1 MRKRAQ
7 MKMPGQ
13 SETETASQ
21 PAASTT
27 APERKRFRIKKNWWI
42 GVSLIA
48 IFFLVLFMNSYFN
61 IVSNV
66 NMNPSGTTLSD
77 TFYLSGPDPYYNMRL
92 VQTTDKTGVFPY
104 YSQNDPLLA
113 YPIGRSGGRAP
124 LMVMSAIAM
133 GKFLVPFM
141 SEANALGYSMEFFA
155 ALCGALLVFPV
166 YFIGKIL
173 FGKKEGLIAAL
184 LIALIPIHISS
195 GHGTAYGLFDHDA
208 FNLLLYF
215 LTFLFLIKSIK
226 EKDTTRS
233 MLYAVFAGTML
244 AALSMVWVEAQ
255 YLYTIIAVYVV
266 VQLLFDIFMNKIEE
280 RFVLNMFL
288 ILFTG
293 WLISMPVNSARNELF
308 GLPFYLAIGV
318 LIFGGIC
325 ILFKRRRIP
334 WVVSFP
340 VIGGIA
346 AGVLGFL
353 YVIYTYPKIFPI
365 LAPIGALGN
374 IIYGIGIYGSKVSL
388 TIAEAGTYNMS
399 RTVMSYGPAVYWL
412 AWAGFALLI
421 IQYVKTKGRKD
432 YLFILALFVIQMWLT
447 STAGRFLNDMVP
459 VMALLSGWVIWFVIS
474 KVDYKQMARNI
485 RNAGGG
491 LRGIRK
497 GVKIYHILGVLFVA
511 FIILIPNGYLALDA
525 AVPSAAIKVDNKSVN
540 MKNVFFGNDSSSA
553 FGSSS
558 YKEQYWVG
566 AYSWLSKQDTNI
578 AQPAKRPAYISWWDY
593 GFYEGAVGGLPTVA
607 DNFQDGIPTASN
619 FQTAT
624 SEKEG
629 IAVWIIRLLEG
640 NLNDNNKAA
649 FSPQVISALQQHLGA
664 NTTKNITGWMINP
677 STSPSQHAEIGK
689 QYDAELSKNLL
700 VGAGYPENA
709 YYHDITQLLN
719 DTLSD
724 DQITWLYHDIQQAT
738 GYSIRYYGVEGYD
751 EQIFNI
757 FAFLGDKSNVL
768 TALRTAGKTYHNPE
782 DDFIQVQYTG
792 YTVNADGTRG
802 ANGTWA
808 AAELNA
814 MTQEQKTHTAI
825 TGTTTINK
833 QDYFT
838 TMFYRTYIGYP
849 PSQDASGNYQ
859 TPQQQIPCYAMR
871 HFMPAYVSPYPYYGY
886 GRSAVVIAK
895 YYEGAFFNGT
905 ISCNNTHN
913 NTPLIYVTVAVLDQ
927 YGFPHDNVMTD
938 PNGTFHLIAPAGNIT
953 LLFSYAN
960 EVLLKKITFN
970 NSNSTLFAPATD
982 AEAMRLNGTNFN
994 RNFNISV
1001 NLSTVEGYVYS
1012 DNNNNGSYEP
1022 TTDTPL
1028 TGITVEL
1035 NDYYF
1040 GRPVKPTITDAQGY
1054 YVFHNLYPSKYNISA
1069 VDEKGFTLLN
1079 KQGINV
1085 EPDHNWQNI
1094 SKPKLGGVKGTVYFN
1109 TNSDTKYNAGEEVS
1123 GVQVQLNYTKLDGT
1137 IKQVNTVTTG
1147 ANGAYSFSSLTP
1159 GQYILN
1165 ATKRNATTPY
1175 LDYSTQQT
1183 VTISANRTIWVNI
1196 SLTYAPV
1203 IVSGYTTH
1211 DTTKASGIGVTFAPD
1226 KSIQNNTAKQDT
1238 ETSDT
1243 AGRYTAK
1250 LAPGIYNVTVKTT
1263 SQLATVYSYT
1273 GKLTVTI
1280 GEGVASYDIALSKLS
1295 ATVSGSTKYN
1305 GIGKANMSI
1314 SFWNDT
1320 TVNGNKALNANT
1332 QSNRNGTYTIELAPG
1347 SYIINATGT
1356 FNESGHDVHYIGT
1369 GYITVHLNDAPMN
1382 LNIDVAPKPT

>member
-7 MKMPGQ
+7 LKMPGQ
-13 SETETASQ
+13 SETETVSQ

-27 APERKRFRIKKNWWI
+27 APGRKRFRIKKNWWI
-42 GVSLIA
+42 GISLIA

-61 IVSNV
+61 ITSNV

-92 VQTTDKTGVFPY
+92 VQTTDQTGVFPY

-124 LMVMSAIAM
+124 LMVMSAI
-133 GKFLVPFM
+133 GFSKLLVPFM
-141 SEANALGYSMEFFA
+141 SESNALGYAMEFLP
-155 ALCGALLVFPV
+155 ALFGALLVFPV
-166 YFIGKIL
+166 YFIGKTL

-195 GHGTAYGLFDHDA
+195 GHGSAYGLFDHDS

-215 LTFLFLIKSIK
+215 LTFLFLIKCIK
-226 EKDTTRS
+226 EKDSQRS
-233 MLYAVFAGTML
+233 MLYAVFAGAML

-255 YLYTIIAVYVV
+255 FLYAVITVYVV
-266 VQLLFDIFMNKIEE
+266 VQLLIDIFMNKIEE
-280 RFVLNMFL
+280 RFVFNMFL
-288 ILFTG
+288 ILFAG
-293 WLISMPVNSARNELF
+293 WLISMPVNSARNDLL

-318 LIFGGIC
+318 LIFGGLC

-340 VIGGIA
+340 AIGGIGA
-346 AGVLGFL
+346 LVLGAL

-365 LAPIGALGN
+365 LAPISALGN

-412 AWAGFALLI
+412 AWAGFVLLI

-447 STAGRFLNDMVP
+447 TTAGRFLNDMVP
-459 VMALLSGWVIWFVIS
+459 VIALLAGYATWYVIS
-474 KVDYKQMARNI
+474 KIDYKQMARNI

-497 GVKIYHILGVLFVA
+497 GVRIYHVLGVLFVA
-511 FIILIPNGYLALDA
+511 FVILIPNGYLALDA

-578 AQPAKRPAYISWWDY
+578 AEPMKRPAYISWWDY
-593 GFYEGAVGGLPTVA
+593 GFYEVAVGGHPTVA

-619 FQTAT
+619 FHTAM

-649 FSPQVISALQQHLGA
+649 FSPQVVTTLQQHLGA
-664 NTTKNITGWMINP
+664 NNTKNITSWMITP
-677 STSPSQHAEIGK
+677 ALSPSQHAPIGK
-689 QYDAELSKNLL
+689 NYDAALSENLL

-719 DTLSD
+719 NTLND

-738 GYSIRYYGVEGYD
+738 GYTIRYYGVEGYD

-768 TALRTAGKTYHNPE
+768 TALRTAGKSYHNPE

-792 YTVNADGTRG
+792 YTVNTDGTRG
-802 ANGTWA
+802 ANGTWTA
-808 AAELNA
+808 QELNG
-814 MTQEQKTHTAI
+814 MTQTQKTHTAI

-833 QDYFT
+833 QDYFN

-849 PSQDASGNYQ
+849 PSQDANGNYQ

-871 HFMPAYVSPYPYYGY
+871 HFIPAYVSPYPYYGY

-905 ISCNNTHN
+905 ISCNNT
-913 NTPLIYVTVAVLDQ
+913 PLYYATVAVLDQ
-927 YGFPHDNVMTD
+927 YGFPHDNIATD
-938 PNGTFHLIAPAGNIT
+938 INGSFNLIAPAGNIT

-960 EVLLKKITFN
+960 DVLLKKITFN
-970 NSNSTLFAPATD
+970 NTNSTLFSPVTD
-982 AEAMRLNGTNFN
+982 GEAMRLNGTNFI
-994 RNFNISV
+994 RNFNISI
-1001 NLSTVEGYVYS
+1001 NLSTVEGYVYQ

-1022 TTDTPL
+1022 AVDTPL
-1028 TGITVEL
+1028 SGITVEL

-1040 GRPVKPTITDAQGY
+1040 SRPVQPTTTDAQGH

-1069 VDEKGFTLLN
+1069 VENGFTLLN

-1085 EPDHNWQNI
+1085 EPDQNWKNI
-1094 SKPKLGGVKGTVYFN
+1094 SKPKLGGVKGIVYHN
-1109 TNSDTKYNAGEEVS
+1109 TNSDTKYNAGEEMS

-1137 IKQVNTVTTG
+1137 KMQVGTVTTG
-1147 ANGAYSFSSLTP
+1147 ATGAYSFASLTP
-1159 GQYILN
+1159 GQYLLN
-1165 ATKRNATTPY
+1165 ATKRNATTGY
-1175 LDYSTQQT
+1175 LDYSTEQT
-1183 VTISANRTIWVNI
+1183 ITISANRTSWVNI

-1203 IVSGYTTH
+1203 TVTGYTTH
-1211 DTTKASGIGVTFAPD
+1211 DTTKVNGISVTFSPD
-1226 KSIQNNTAKQDT
+1226 KSIQNNTATKQVAA
-1238 ETSDT
+1238 TSDT
-1243 AGRYTAK
+1243 AGLYTAK
-1250 LAPGIYNVTVKTT
+1250 LTPGAYNVTVKTT
-1263 SQLATVYSYT
+1263 EGSAIVYTFT

-1280 GEGVASYDIALSKLS
+1280 GEGVTSYAITLSKQS
-1295 ATVSGSTKYN
+1295 ITVSGTTTYN
-1305 GIGKANMSI
+1305 GIGKENMTVTFSNDPTVAN
-1314 SFWNDT
+1314 NT
-1320 TVNGNKALNANT
+1320 ALYGVT
-1332 QSNRNGTYTIELAPG
+1332 QTDKNGTYTIELTQG
-1347 SYIINATGT
+1347 SYIVNVTEKIIENGQNVTYRSTGQL
-1356 FNESGHDVHYIGT
+1356 
-1369 GYITVHLNDAPMN
+1369 TVHLGDAPKTF
-1382 LNIDVAPKPT
+1382 NILLTREQTP